1 MRSLSSNLIKRGS
14 ALIAQDNTRIIDV
27 NELIAKRM
35 EALRAQVACEE
46 QEVLLANSNSDKEQ
60 VESLLS
66 EEGFVGLGDTA
77 QQLLEEDTTE
87 TEENVIITP
96 EELLAEARQQ
106 ASDILEEARKDAI
119 REAERLHEE
128 AVREGKE
135 EGLKSAKET
144 LDIQLRALE
153 EEKEELH
160 RQYDELMLEAESK
173 LIDILSDVYEKLI
186 GISFQGDKEVLLYVI
201 SNALKGIDGSH
212 SFTVRVSPDEYE
224 TIRQKQAVLE
234 NCIQGKDSY
243 LEILSDNL
251 LQPGGCSIETEKGI
265 YDCSIDTQLN
275 EIKKRLVLLSYEKA
289 Q

>member
-14 ALIAQDNTRIIDV
+14 TLISQDNTRIIDV

-35 EALRAQVACEE
+35 EALRVQAACEE
-46 QEVLLANSNSDKEQ
+46 EEILLANSNSDKEQ
-60 VESLLS
+60 VENLLS
-66 EEGFVGLGDTA
+66 EESFVGLGDTA
-77 QQLLEEDTTE
+77 QQLFEEIPEE
-87 TEENVIITP
+87 TEEVTATP
-96 EELLAEARQQ
+96 EEVLAEARKQ
-106 ASDILEEARKDAI
+106 AECILEEARRNAEN
-119 REAERLHEE
+119 EAERLRRE
-128 AVREGKE
+128 ATLKGRE
-135 EGLKSAKET
+135 EGLNEAKET

-173 LIDILSDVYEKLI
+173 LIDILSEVYEKLI
-186 GISFQGDKEVLLYVI
+186 GVSFQGDKEVLLYVI

-212 SFTVRVSPDEYE
+212 NFTVRVAPEEYE
-224 TIRQKQAVLE
+224 SVRQKQAILE
-234 NCIQGKDSY
+234 NCIQGKDNY
-243 LEILSDNL
+243 LEILSDNQ

-289 Q
+289 

>member
-14 ALIAQDNTRIIDV
+14 ALITQDNTRIIDV

-77 QQLLEEDTTE
+77 QQLLEEGATE
-87 TEENVIITP
+87 TEENGITP
-96 EELLAEARQQ
+96 EEVLTEARQQ
-106 ASDILEEARKDAI
+106 AADILEEARRDAI
-119 REAERLHEE
+119 REAERLREE

-153 EEKEELH
+153 EEKDELH
-160 RQYDELMLEAESK
+160 RQYDELILEAESR

-265 YDCSIDTQLN
+265 YDCGIDTQLN

-289 Q
+289 

>member
-14 ALIAQDNTRIIDV
+14 TLISQDNTRIIDV

-35 EALRAQVACEE
+35 EALRVQAACEE
-46 QEVLLANSNSDKEQ
+46 EEILLANSNSDKEQ
-60 VESLLS
+60 VENLLS

-77 QQLLEEDTTE
+77 QQLFEEIPEE
-87 TEENVIITP
+87 TEEVTATP
-96 EELLAEARQQ
+96 EEVLAEARKQ
-106 ASDILEEARKDAI
+106 AECILEEARRNAEN
-119 REAERLHEE
+119 EAERLRQE
-128 AVREGKE
+128 ATLKGRE
-135 EGLKSAKET
+135 EGLNEAKET

-173 LIDILSDVYEKLI
+173 LIDILSEVYEKLI
-186 GISFQGDKEVLLYVI
+186 GVSFQGDKEVLLYVI

-212 SFTVRVSPDEYE
+212 NFTVRVAPEEYE
-224 TIRQKQAVLE
+224 SVRQKQAILE
-234 NCIQGKDSY
+234 NCIQGKDNY
-243 LEILSDNL
+243 LEILSDNQ

-289 Q
+289 

>member
-14 ALIAQDNTRIIDV
+14 TLISQDNTRIIDV

-35 EALRAQVACEE
+35 EALRVQAACEE
-46 QEVLLANSNSDKEQ
+46 EEILLANSNSDKEQ
-60 VESLLS
+60 VENLLS

-77 QQLLEEDTTE
+77 QQLFEEIPEE
-87 TEENVIITP
+87 TEEVTATP
-96 EELLAEARQQ
+96 EEVLAEARKQ
-106 ASDILEEARKDAI
+106 AECILEEARRNAEN
-119 REAERLHEE
+119 EAERLHQE
-128 AVREGKE
+128 ANLKGRE
-135 EGLKSAKET
+135 EGLNEAKET

-173 LIDILSDVYEKLI
+173 LIDILSEVYEKLI
-186 GISFQGDKEVLLYVI
+186 GVSFQGDKEVLLYVI

-212 SFTVRVSPDEYE
+212 SFTVRVAPEEYE
-224 TIRQKQAVLE
+224 TVRQKQAILE

-243 LEILSDNL
+243 LEILSDNQ

-289 Q
+289 

>member
-14 ALIAQDNTRIIDV
+14 TLITQDNTRIIDV

-35 EALRAQVACEE
+35 EALRVQIACEE
-46 QEVLLANSNSDKEQ
+46 EEVLLANSNSDKEQ

-77 QQLLEEDTTE
+77 QMLFEENPDE
-87 TEENVIITP
+87 TEAEMTVTA
-96 EELLAEARQQ
+96 EELLTEAREQ
-106 ASDILEEARKDAI
+106 AEGILKEAR
-119 REAERLHEE
+119 REAENEAKMLRQE
-128 AVREGKE
+128 AVKEGRD
-135 EGLKSAKET
+135 EGLKAAQET
-144 LDIQLRALE
+144 LDIQIRALE

-160 RQYDELMLEAESK
+160 KQYDELMLEAESK

-186 GISFQGDKEVLLYVI
+186 GVCFRGDKEVLLYVI

-212 SFTVRVSPDEYE
+212 SFTVRVAPEEYE
-224 TIRQKQAVLE
+224 TVRQKQDILE
-234 NCIQGKDSY
+234 KCIQGKDSY
-243 LEILSDNL
+243 LEILSDNQ
-251 LQPGGCSIETEKGI
+251 LQLGQCCIETEKGI
-265 YDCSIDTQLN
+265 YDCGMDTQLN

>member
-14 ALIAQDNTRIIDV
+14 TLITQDNTRIIDV

-251 LQPGGCSIETEKGI
+251 LLPGGCSIETEKGI

>member
-14 ALIAQDNTRIIDV
+14 TLITQDNTRIIDV

-35 EALRAQVACEE
+35 EALRVQAACEE
-46 QEVLLANSNSDKEQ
+46 EEVLLANSNSDKEQ
-60 VESLLS
+60 VENLLS

-77 QQLLEEDTTE
+77 QLLFEENPEE
-87 TEENVIITP
+87 TEEVTTTP

-106 ASDILEEARKDAI
+106 AEDILEEAR
-119 REAERLHEE
+119 REAKNE
-128 AVREGKE
+128 AEMLRQEAAKEGRE
-135 EGLKSAKET
+135 EGLKAAKET

-160 RQYDELMLEAESK
+160 KQYDELMLEAESK

-186 GISFQGDKEVLLYVI
+186 GVSFRGDNEVLLYVI

-212 SFTVRVSPDEYE
+212 SFTVRVAPEEYE
-224 TIRQKQAVLE
+224 TVRQKQAILE

-243 LEILSDNL
+243 LEILSDNQL
-251 LQPGGCSIETEKGI
+251 KLGQCSIETEKGI
-265 YDCSIDTQLN
+265 YDCGIDTQLN

>member
-14 ALIAQDNTRIIDV
+14 TLISQDNTRIIDV

-35 EALRAQVACEE
+35 EALRVQAACEE
-46 QEVLLANSNSDKEQ
+46 EEILLANSNSDKEQ
-60 VESLLS
+60 VENLLS

-77 QQLLEEDTTE
+77 QQLFEEIPEE
-87 TEENVIITP
+87 TEEVTATP
-96 EELLAEARQQ
+96 EEVLAEARKQ
-106 ASDILEEARKDAI
+106 AECILEEARRNAEN
-119 REAERLHEE
+119 EAERLRQE
-128 AVREGKE
+128 ATLKGRE
-135 EGLKSAKET
+135 EGLNEAKET

-173 LIDILSDVYEKLI
+173 LIDILSEVYEKLI
-186 GISFQGDKEVLLYVI
+186 GVSFQGDKEVLLYVI

-212 SFTVRVSPDEYE
+212 SFTVRVAPEEYE
-224 TIRQKQAVLE
+224 TVRQKQAILE
-234 NCIQGKDSY
+234 NCIQGKDNY
-243 LEILSDNL
+243 LEILSDNQ

-289 Q
+289 